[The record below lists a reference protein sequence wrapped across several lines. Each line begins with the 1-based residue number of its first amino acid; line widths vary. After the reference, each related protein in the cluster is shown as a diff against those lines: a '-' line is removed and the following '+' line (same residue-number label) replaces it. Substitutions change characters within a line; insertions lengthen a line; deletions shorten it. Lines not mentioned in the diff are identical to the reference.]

1 MTSSETTFNDKE
13 LIARWDDYVES
24 MGSVMGEVEH
34 MAQQMRDRIEQLA
47 VTNEALTAENAK
59 LHDHTEGVA
68 KDTHKIMVGYEAKLA
83 ENEVRLR
90 KAEAGLL
97 AIAKRDEQMIWGE
110 DYEVEEAFK
119 DMRDISC
126 ATLAEIKGLNKGESH
141 E

>member
-1 MTSSETTFNDKE
+1 MTDKE
-13 LIARWDDYVES
+13 LVKRLRDKHCCES
-24 MGSVMGEVEH
+24 PNCNCDE
-34 MAQQMRDRIEQLA
+34 AADRIE
-47 VTNEALTAENAK
+47 ALTDK
-59 LHDHTEGVA
+59 LS
-68 KDTHKIMVGYEAKLA
+68 
-83 ENEVRLR
+83 

-126 ATLAEIKGLNKGESH
+126 ATLAEIKGESY